1 VYEKEKCGSSIF
13 GDSCNGTLWCDCKC
27 KNADMVITAD
37 TYVADFGQ
45 TVRSFTLENV
55 PEEAA
60 KVKAEDD
67 RILDWK
73 TLLNPETEEQL
84 RQSFHESLEKTAL
97 VSEKE
102 QARNLHVERTVIY
115 LEEKYSQDITADFPF
130 LRFAISVSGNVCGDH
145 HSLTGDFLS
154 F

>member
-1 VYEKEKCGSSIF
+1 MKKRNVAAVSLGILAMGLCGVTA
-13 GDSCNGTLWCDCKC
+13 NA

-130 LRFAISVSGNVCGDH
+130 LRFAISVSGNVCGEH

>member
-1 VYEKEKCGSSIF
+1 MQKTQIWSLQPIRM
-13 GDSCNGTLWCDCKC
+13 LQ
-27 KNADMVITAD
+27 IL
-37 TYVADFGQ
+37 
-45 TVRSFTLENV
+45 VRPCESFTLENV

-130 LRFAISVSGNVCGDH
+130 LRFAISVSGNVCGEH